1 MKALITGAG
10 GFLGQNLVN
19 FLLDKDFEI
28 FNLGKNPANGCI
40 HCSLPDISDESS
52 INEHIKELSPIIF
65 FILLARLMLSRTYRN
80 VSE

>member
-28 FNLGKNPANGCI
+28 FNLEKTQQMVVFIA
-40 HCSLPDISDESS
+40 HCPISLTKAQSMS
-52 INEHIKELSPIIF
+52 I
-65 FILLARLMLSRTYRN
+65 
-80 VSE
+80 